1 MASRVRAV
9 ILRRARC
16 NSSPSWL
23 GGRLLSALLAA
34 FVLCLLATAV
44 EVGSSSEAEAD
55 AGCSCP
61 AGYTVG
67 YAGNGSAYCYN
78 DQTNA
83 TTNCEGNAPVTT
95 GHPRVSVTP
104 PVFPWQGPWS
114 HDEQM
119 GIEMLDF
126 FWDPNSYTHY
136 QIAHLGMYV
145 SPSGTDG
152 VGGFGD
158 GFGISGKSVG
168 ISDTSGA
175 FAGAMAPGYH
185 GSGGGGG
192 INGYIDVTPQL
203 RAGGSFDYQHVSTG
217 FNEGSS
223 QGYDSYAFKGYSTYR
238 WLQSYVTGSV
248 MYDYMPTNFFDA
260 GTGGT
265 GNYNSN
271 FFNGDISV
279 GHVFVLIDP
288 RGAGSRAM
296 LTKAPLQSS
305 VMQDGLLFGL
315 SGHGGYVTGTSDG
328 FTESTGFVWGNGNVH
343 YGDLGIKAELQGVIP
358 ANGLIWLPYVA
369 GTFDQLVGFSQ
380 TLDIPTQTAM
390 AADTLTFN
398 QATTIWGGEAGVETQ
413 VASGWKIG
421 AKVFDSVSSDF
432 NIVGGTG
439 YVKVQF

>member
-1 MASRVRAV
+1 MAFQACAGIGRRSECNFST
-9 ILRRARC
+9 LRFRWR
-16 NSSPSWL
+16 
-23 GGRLLSALLAA
+23 LLAA
-34 FVLCLLATAV
+34 LLGAFVLGLLATAL
-44 EVGSSSEAEAD
+44 EVGSSTEAEAQ

-83 TTNCEGNAPVTT
+83 TTNCQGNAPVT
-95 GHPRVSVTP
+95 GYHPRVSVTP

-114 HDEQM
+114 ANDKF
-119 GIEMLDF
+119 GIDMMKS
-126 FWDPNSYTHY
+126 FWNMDAVFTNY
-136 QIAHLGMYV
+136 HLGMYV

-158 GFGISGKSVG
+158 GFGFSGKPVG

-175 FAGAMAPGYH
+175 FAGATAPGYH

-223 QGYDSYAFKGYSTYR
+223 QGFDSYAFKGYSTYR
-238 WLQSYVTGSV
+238 WLQSYVTGSI

-271 FFNGDISV
+271 FFDGDISV

-288 RGAGSRAM
+288 RGAGSRAV

-305 VMQDGLLFGL
+305 VMRDGLLFGL

-358 ANGLIWLPYVA
+358 ANGVIWLPYVA

-421 AKVFDSVSSDF
+421 AKIFDSVSSDF